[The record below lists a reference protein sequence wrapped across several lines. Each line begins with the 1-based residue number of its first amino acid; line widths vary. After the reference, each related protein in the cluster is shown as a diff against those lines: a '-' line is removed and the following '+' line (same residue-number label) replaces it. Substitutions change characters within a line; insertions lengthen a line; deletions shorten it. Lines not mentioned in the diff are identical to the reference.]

1 MSDINPYIEGRKKEI
16 ELNQR
21 KKVVENDIEF
31 IKRDLESKTKMLL
44 ESKKNH
50 FESYDKQIA
59 ELKASCTHTDEE
71 GNPATSL
78 THKDIMVPVEGGYKR
93 QHFCEL
99 CGGKFDGGF
108 IEVKVTPNQPIE
120 YLTYFDSLKIDGD
133 DVLVDDNLE
142 FDPDFDSTNFLS
154 TTMTYF
160 SGMGLLNDGM
170 FGNKKRQ

>member
-1 MSDINPYIEGRKKEI
+1 MSVNPYIEGRKKEI

-44 ESKKNH
+44 ESRKNH
-50 FESYDKQIA
+50 VESYDKQIA

-78 THKDIMVPVEGGYKR
+78 THKDILLPVEGGYKR

-99 CGGKFDGGF
+99 CGGKFQGSF
-108 IEVKVTPNQPIE
+108 IAVEVKPNQPQYQP
-120 YLTYFDSLKIDGD
+120 YLDELKFDDYEILG
-133 DVLVDDNLE
+133 DNLM
-142 FDPDFDSTNFLS
+142 FNPNFDSTDFL
-154 TTMTYF
+154 TNTMTYF
-160 SGMGLLNDGM
+160 SAITDVALV
-170 FGNKKRQ
+170 NKKIK

>member
-1 MSDINPYIEGRKKEI
+1 MSVNPYIECRKKEI

-21 KKVVENDIEF
+21 KKAVENDIEF

-44 ESKKNH
+44 ESRKNH
-50 FESYDKQIA
+50 AESYNKQIA

-78 THKDIMVPVEGGYKR
+78 THKDIMIPVDGGYKR

-108 IEVKVTPNQPIE
+108 IAVEVKQNQPQYQLYHDE
-120 YLTYFDSLKIDGD
+120 LKFDDYDILG
-133 DVLVDDNLE
+133 DNLL
-142 FDPDFDSTNFLS
+142 FNPDFDSTDFL
-154 TTMTYF
+154 TNTMTYF
-160 SGMGLLNDGM
+160 SAITN
-170 FGNKKRQ
+170 NEWK

>member
-1 MSDINPYIEGRKKEI
+1 MSVNPYIEGRKKEI

-44 ESKKNH
+44 ESRKNH
-50 FESYDKQIA
+50 VESYDKQIA

-78 THKDIMVPVEGGYKR
+78 THKDILLPVEGGYKR

-99 CGGKFDGGF
+99 CGGKFEGAF
-108 IEVKVTPNQPIE
+108 IEMKVKPNQPLYQP
-120 YLTYFDSLKIDGD
+120 YLDELKFDDYEILG
-133 DVLVDDNLE
+133 DNLL
-142 FDPDFDSTNFLS
+142 FNPNFDSTDFL
-154 TTMTYF
+154 TNTMTYF
-160 SGMGLLNDGM
+160 SAITDVALV
-170 FGNKKRQ
+170 NKKIK